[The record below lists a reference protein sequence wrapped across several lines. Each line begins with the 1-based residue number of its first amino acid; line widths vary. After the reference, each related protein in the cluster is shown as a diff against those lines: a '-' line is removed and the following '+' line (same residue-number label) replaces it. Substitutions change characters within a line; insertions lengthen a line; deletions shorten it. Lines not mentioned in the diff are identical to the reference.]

1 MTSIAVVGNVQADV
15 LVRPV
20 IDLPAPGT
28 DVLVEDIAVRAAG
41 SAGNTA
47 LALRGLGSP
56 ARLFG
61 NLGDDRFGQLVMAEL
76 AEHGLA
82 TDLLV
87 EPATRTGVSVCLE
100 APGRDRSFWTYWG
113 CLVDLRA
120 DQVPAWAFAAD
131 LAIYCGYF
139 TLPATRGA
147 PTVGLLERSNGT
159 TFFDCGWDL
168 DGWSAPTRA
177 ELEPVLAAA
186 DVFLPNEAEAV
197 GLTGAADPYQ
207 ATRELQRRYGGWV
220 VTKLGADGCCAA
232 GPGGEWHV
240 RPAPAVEVVD
250 TTGAGDAFNA
260 GLLHGLAATGD
271 WSRALGTAVEVA
283 SDIISRPSHLRFPAP
298 VTP

>member
-1 MTSIAVVGNVQADV
+1 VTSIAVVGNVQADV

-20 IDLPAPGT
+20 LDLPAPGT
-28 DVLVEDIAVRAAG
+28 DVLVDDIAVRAAG

-82 TDLLV
+82 GDLLV

-113 CLVDLRA
+113 CLVDLRG
-120 DQVPAWAFAAD
+120 DDVPAWAFTAD

-139 TLPATRGA
+139 TLPATRGT
-147 PTVGLLERSNGT
+147 PTVRLLERSNGT

-186 DVFLPNEAEAV
+186 DVFLPNEAEAT

-207 ATRELQRRYGGWV
+207 ATRELRQRYGGWV

-240 RPAPAVEVVD
+240 QPAPRVEVVD

-260 GLLHGLAATGD
+260 GLVAALGAGDPWPEALRAATELA
-271 WSRALGTAVEVA
+271 SSIVA
-283 SDIISRPSHLRFPAP
+283 RPSGRRYA
-298 VTP
+298 TAGE